1 MERWNKLTSTLLKQ
15 AMAQMYTT
23 RSVNLISTLQLSL
36 TGQRFYFQELM
47 KSKGKKLSGGG
58 GARGSRQ
65 GPDNFLALMNE
76 ATGDDEDEDN
86 EESKQD

>member
-15 AMAQMYTT
+15 TMAQMYTT
-23 RSVNLISTLQLSL
+23 RTVNLISTLQLSL

-47 KSKGKKLSGGG
+47 KSKGKKLSSG

-76 ATGDDEDEDN
+76 ATGDDESEDN